1 MIGAIEVSPVSL
13 AIDEFDLHVHL
24 CSFCLVRGNRL
35 CNEGRF
41 IAEDVATL
49 RAAIKRPMR
58 GPHRGFDL
66 LRRSANL
73 RQAVA

>member
-1 MIGAIEVSPVSL
+1 MIGALESSPIAL

-35 CNEGRF
+35 CTEGQY

-66 LRRSANL
+66 LRRSAIL